1 MMVTETMLASMET
14 CKEVCIQCQTIC
26 IDTLNYCKSSGDNI
40 DMTLMC
46 MMRDCAEM
54 CMMCV
59 NMIMD
64 GSEFTGR
71 TSELCAQMCDRVVS
85 HIEYHQAMDRDDKM
99 MTTANICRQCAEQC
113 NLVAKQSASYF
124 RRPNSLT
131 LADVTA

>member
-1 MMVTETMLASMET
+1 MMVTESMLVLMEA
-14 CKEVCIQCQTIC
+14 CKEVCIECQTTC
-26 IDTLNYCKSSGDNI
+26 METLNYCKTKGNT

-64 GSEFTGR
+64 GSEFAGR
-71 TSELCAQMCDRVVS
+71 TCELCAEMCHRTAIACEQMNND
-85 HIEYHQAMDRDDKM
+85 ETMMATAAM
-99 MTTANICRQCAEQC
+99 CRKCAEKCKFVGQ
-113 NLVAKQSASYF
+113 QSASYF

-131 LADVTA
+131 VADISA